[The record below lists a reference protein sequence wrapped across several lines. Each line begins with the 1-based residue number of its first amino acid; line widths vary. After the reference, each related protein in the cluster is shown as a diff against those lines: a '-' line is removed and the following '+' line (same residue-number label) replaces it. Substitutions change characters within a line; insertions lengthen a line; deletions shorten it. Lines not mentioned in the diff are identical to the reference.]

1 MKKQILAMGGGGFS
15 MEPDNLLLDR
25 FLLSLSDKKRP
36 KICFIGTASGDAESY
51 IERFYE
57 SMKGL
62 DCEPS
67 HLALYR
73 GPEGNLRDFVMD
85 KDIFYVGGGNTRNLL
100 VLWKEWG
107 LDKYLREAY
116 QNGTVLGGISAGSI
130 CWFEQGVTDSVPGK
144 LSSLDCL
151 GFIKGSNCP
160 HYDGESERRDAYH
173 RLILEGMKDGVACD
187 DGVAAY
193 YVDDQLVEYV
203 SSRESASAYEVV
215 LSGNSIQEGRVTPR
229 YLR

>member
-1 MKKQILAMGGGGFS
+1 MPDTLGRKEYTFFEVCMKKQILAMGGGGFS

-36 KICFIGTASGDAESY
+36 KVCFIGTASGDAESY

-57 SMKGL
+57 SMKSL

-73 GPEGNLRDFVMD
+73 GPEGSLRDFVMD

-107 LDKYLREAY
+107 A
-116 QNGTVLGGISAGSI
+116 
-130 CWFEQGVTDSVPGK
+130 
-144 LSSLDCL
+144 
-151 GFIKGSNCP
+151 
-160 HYDGESERRDAYH
+160 
-173 RLILEGMKDGVACD
+173 
-187 DGVAAY
+187 
-193 YVDDQLVEYV
+193 
-203 SSRESASAYEVV
+203 
-215 LSGNSIQEGRVTPR
+215 
-229 YLR
+229 